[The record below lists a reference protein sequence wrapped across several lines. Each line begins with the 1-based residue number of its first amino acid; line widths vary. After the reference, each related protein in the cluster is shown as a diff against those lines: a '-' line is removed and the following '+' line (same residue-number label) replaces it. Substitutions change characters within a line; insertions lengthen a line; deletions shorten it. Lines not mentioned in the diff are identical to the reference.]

1 MALKPML
8 AIWRKCK
15 NSEMI
20 KPAIVSNKIVDEIF
34 ARCGCSIVI
43 DDDDIALSLN
53 GAVAS
58 IMWWGEEE
66 P

>member
-43 DDDDIALSLN
+43 DDDIALSLN